1 MSLIIRRMTL
11 EDIPQV
17 QEIEKE
23 AFPTQWPPPSYKR
36 ELQNKLA
43 HYLVLLEETE
53 NPSPVQQKSPGNL
66 ISGIWSHLFPSRDKV
81 AGTLPQKESNIIGM
95 AGIWYMFDEAH
106 VTTVAVRETNRR
118 RGLGELLLIALID
131 LSQELDARVVT
142 LEVRVSNRT
151 AQQLYLKYGFKGISI
166 RKGYYVED
174 GEDALIMTTE
184 RISSAQYQQHLQN
197 LNLAHKVKW
206 ELDYKEMRK
215 F

>member
-1 MSLIIRRMTL
+1 MTL

-17 QEIEKE
+17 QGIEKQ

-43 HYLVLLEETE
+43 HYLVMVEESE
-53 NPSPVQQKSPGNL
+53 DPSPVQKKNPGN
-66 ISGIWSHLFPSRDKV
+66 IITRIWRRLFPPREKK
-81 AGTLPQKESNIIGM
+81 AGSLPQKESYILGM

-106 VTTVAVRETNRR
+106 ITTLAVRGNKRLQ
-118 RGLGELLLIALID
+118 GLGELLLIALID

-142 LEVRVSNRT
+142 LEVRVSNRV

-166 RKGYYVED
+166 RRGYYAED

-184 RISSAQYQQHLQN
+184 RITTARYQEHLHN
-197 LNLAHKVKW
+197 LKLAHKAKW
-206 ELDYKEMRK
+206 EVDYKEVRK

>member
-1 MSLIIRRMTL
+1 MSVIIRRMTL
-11 EDIPQV
+11 EDIPQA

-43 HYLVLLEETE
+43 HYLVLVEESE
-53 NPSPVQQKSPGNL
+53 DPSPVQIENHGN
-66 ISGIWSHLFPSRDKV
+66 IITRVWRRIFPFGDKNPFS
-81 AGTLPQKESNIIGM
+81 LPQKESDLIGM

-106 VTTVAVRETNRR
+106 ITTLAVREKNRR
-118 RGLGELLLIALID
+118 QGLGELLLFALID
-131 LSQELDARVVT
+131 LSRELDARVVT

-166 RKGYYVED
+166 RRGYYAED

-184 RISSAQYQQHLQN
+184 RITTEQYMQHLQN
-197 LNLAHKVKW
+197 LKLAHKVRW
-206 ELDYKEMRK
+206 GLEYKEARK

>member
-1 MSLIIRRMTL
+1 MSLIIRHMTL

-43 HYLVLLEETE
+43 HYLVLLEENE

-66 ISGIWSHLFPSRDKV
+66 ISGILRHLFPYRDKV
-81 AGTLPQKESNIIGM
+81 SGSLPQKESNIIGM

-106 VTTVAVRETNRR
+106 VTTVAVRENRR
-118 RGLGELLLIALID
+118 RQGLGELLLIALID

-184 RISSAQYQQHLQN
+184 GITTTQYQGHIQN
-197 LNLAHKVKW
+197 MKLGHKIKW
-206 ELDYKEMRK
+206 ELDYKETRK